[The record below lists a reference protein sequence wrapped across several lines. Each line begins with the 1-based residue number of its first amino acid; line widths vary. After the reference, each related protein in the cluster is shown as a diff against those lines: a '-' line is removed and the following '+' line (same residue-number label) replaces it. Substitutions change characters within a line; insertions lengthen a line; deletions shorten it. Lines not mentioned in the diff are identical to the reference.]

1 MEMMVVIA
9 IMGLLLVLVVNR
21 SPARSPT
28 LTLRAATGEVAEA
41 LRAGRSDAITAG
53 RPVAFLIAPAS
64 RTFGTTGSVH
74 VLPPGVALSLTAHP
88 PGPIVFQPDGS
99 ASAGI
104 IRLLLGHLGAVV
116 RVDWLT
122 GRISIEP
129 VHLVAEN

>member
-1 MEMMVVIA
+1 M
-9 IMGLLLVLVVNR
+9 
-21 SPARSPT
+21 
-28 LTLRAATGEVAEA
+28 
-41 LRAGRSDAITAG
+41 
-53 RPVAFLIAPAS
+53 
-64 RTFGTTGSVH
+64 H